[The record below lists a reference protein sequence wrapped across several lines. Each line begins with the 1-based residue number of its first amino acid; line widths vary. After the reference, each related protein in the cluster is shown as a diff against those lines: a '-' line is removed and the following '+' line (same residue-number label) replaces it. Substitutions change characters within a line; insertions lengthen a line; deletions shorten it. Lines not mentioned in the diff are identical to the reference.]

1 MSGGGGDVAAIDPS
15 ILGGA
20 GTSMGGGWMA
30 APGVADAGYGLPNPD
45 DAPGWW
51 ARNIG
56 TIDKQDV
63 TKALGSLGAASKG
76 AQSGAGKGAGTPQQA
91 ALGAG
96 AGTGR
101 IAGNTLSP
109 LLQLL
114 MQNRNALLASATAG
128 PGGQARPQ
136 GLLGV

>member
-1 MSGGGGDVAAIDPS
+1 MGVPDPAALGDLWGGWGGGT
-15 ILGGA
+15 
-20 GTSMGGGWMA
+20 GTSIGGGWSA
-30 APGVADAGYGLPNPD
+30 APDMASAGYGLP

-56 TIDKQDV
+56 TINKDDV
-63 TKALGSLGAASKG
+63 TKALGSLGAASKD
-76 AQSGAGKGAGTPQQA
+76 AQSGTGKGAGSTQQA
-91 ALGAG
+91 AVGGG

-101 IAGNTLSP
+101 VAGNTLSP